1 MNAAAI
7 DRTSDEPLH
16 AQLAQW
22 LRRDIRDRSLAP
34 GTVLPSE
41 AQLCERFG
49 VARSVV
55 RQALAS
61 LVNEGAIVRH
71 AGRAPTVA
79 PSREHHRL
87 VQRSTG
93 MFDQFARTGVTLRT
107 QVLALGPQPAPA
119 SVTAFFGTEAL
130 LLLERVRYVDD
141 APLALV
147 HTWLPASLASLLDAD
162 ALTDASLH
170 GLLERRASLRPGN
183 GRNHIKAVAATVP
196 QARQLDVAPGS
207 PLLLLEGLGRDQH
220 DRPMEYFF
228 TWHRSEHLVFDVDVT
243 DEDEKI
249 SRRLATPGAGSPLG
263 AETAP
268 ASVPASASDAS
279 VAVSTLQERDAAL
292 DRAQTLLAQLA
303 DELARLKAPRA

>member
-7 DRTSDEPLH
+7 DRNSDEPLH

-22 LRRDIRDRSLAP
+22 LRRDIRDRSVAP

-61 LVNEGAIVRH
+61 LVNEGAILRH

-79 PSREHHRL
+79 PLREHHRL

-107 QVLALGPQPAPA
+107 QVLALGPQRAPG
-119 SVTAFFGTEAL
+119 SVAAFFGTDAL
-130 LLLERVRYVDD
+130 LLLARVRYVDD

-162 ALTDASLH
+162 ALIDASLH
-170 GLLERRASLRPGN
+170 GLLERRANLWPGN
-183 GRNHIKAVAATVP
+183 GRNYIKAVAATP
-196 QARQLDVAPGS
+196 TQARQLDVAPGG

-243 DEDEKI
+243 HDDEKI
-249 SRRLATPGAGSPLG
+249 SRRLATPRAESPLAG
-263 AETAP
+263 GSAP
-268 ASVPASASDAS
+268 ASTRTSASDAS
-279 VAVSTLQERDAAL
+279 LAVTPLPARDAAL
-292 DRAQTLLAQLA
+292 ARAETLLAQLA
-303 DELARLKAPRA
+303 DELARLKASRA